1 MNQTGQ
7 IKISE
12 TIAVLFIF
20 FVLVLFGIIFYYK
33 YQQVAFQEKEEE
45 LLGARAIDTTLKTLF
60 LPELICSKGAAE
72 PEDNC
77 FDILKLDSINETFK
91 KYLDDYYFDLFSY
104 ARISVHE
111 VYPGDAFWLLYDK
124 PPVNKVNEEP
134 TLFVISLR
142 NDLSAENK
150 PQYRLGYVEVV
161 AYS

>member
-1 MNQTGQ
+1 MDRTGQ

-20 FVLVLFGIIFYYK
+20 FVLILFGIIFYYK
-33 YQQVAFQEKEEE
+33 YQQAAFFEKEEE
-45 LLGARAIDTTLKTLF
+45 LLGAKAIEITLKTLF

-77 FDILKLDSINETFK
+77 FDVLKLDSVDKTFR
-91 KYLDDYYFDLFSY
+91 KYADDYYFDLFSY
-104 ARISVHE
+104 ATISVKE
-111 VYPGDAFWLLYDK
+111 VYPGDSSWLLYDK
-124 PPVNKVNEEP
+124 PPLKINRKEP
-134 TLFVISLR
+134 TFFVVSLR
-142 NDLSAENK
+142 DDLTDENK